1 MSDFKGMESVMNVL
15 NYQFLG
21 VTLKDPI
28 IFCIKAAVIYFFI
41 RLILWL
47 IRKTFIRSQRRQGGR
62 KMEETNAKFLMRIA
76 TTAVYIIGVASILSL
91 IPALKQIGTS
101 ILASAGI
108 LAMAIGLASQ
118 EALSNFVGGIFIV
131 IGKPFKIGDFIE
143 IDSVVTGTV
152 TEITLRHT
160 VIRNAE
166 NRMIIVPNS
175 TINSS
180 TIINSNIGETA
191 TCAFVEV
198 GVAYTE
204 NLDRCIQV
212 MREVI
217 EEHPLLIDHRSD
229 KEKEAGVD
237 KVKIRVN
244 ALGDSAITLRAFAW
258 GKTAGDA
265 ASIKFDSYKAI
276 KDRFDKENIE
286 IPYPY
291 FNQIVKTV
299 K

>member
-1 MSDFKGMESVMNVL
+1 MEVL
-15 NYQFLG
+15 NYEFLG
-21 VTLKDPI
+21 MSLKDLI
-28 IFCIKAAVIYFFI
+28 VFCIKAVVIYFFI
-41 RLILWL
+41 RIVLWI
-47 IRKTFIRSQRRQGGR
+47 IRKSFINNQRRSNRR
-62 KMEETNAKFLMRIA
+62 KMDETSAKFIMRIA
-76 TTAVYIIGVASILSL
+76 TTVVYIIGVASILSL

-118 EALSNFVGGIFIV
+118 EALSNFVGGIFII

-143 IDSVVTGTV
+143 LDAGTAGTV

-180 TIINSNIGETA
+180 IITNSNIGDSS
-191 TCAFVEV
+191 TCAFIEV
-198 GVAYTE
+198 GVGYNE
-204 NLDRCIQV
+204 NLDRCIKV

-217 EEHPLLIDHRSD
+217 EQHPLLMDRRTD
-229 KEKEAGVD
+229 KEKEDGEG
-237 KVKIRVN
+237 KVKVRVN

-258 GKTAGDA
+258 GRTPGDA
-265 ASIKFDSYKAI
+265 ATIKFDSYKAI
-276 KDRFDKENIE
+276 KERFDEENIE

-299 K
+299 

>member
-1 MSDFKGMESVMNVL
+1 MEVL
-15 NYQFLG
+15 NYEFLG
-21 VTLKDPI
+21 VSFKDLI
-28 IFCIKAAVIYFFI
+28 VFCIKAAVIYFFI
-41 RLILWL
+41 RFVLWI
-47 IRKTFIRSQRRQGGR
+47 IRKSFINNQRRNDKR
-62 KMEETNAKFLMRIA
+62 KMDETNAKFLMRIA
-76 TTAVYIIGVASILSL
+76 TTVVYIIGVASILSL

-118 EALSNFVGGIFIV
+118 EALSNFVGGIFII

-143 IDSVVTGTV
+143 LDAGTAGTV
-152 TEITLRHT
+152 IEITLRHT
-160 VIRNAE
+160 VIRNIE

-180 TIINSNIGETA
+180 IITNSNLGDPT
-191 TCAFVEV
+191 TCAFIEV
-198 GVAYTE
+198 GVAYSE
-204 NLDRCIQV
+204 NLDRCIKV

-217 EEHPLLIDHRSD
+217 EQHPLLMDHRTE
-229 KEKEAGVD
+229 KEKEGGAD

-258 GKTAGDA
+258 GRTSGDA
-265 ASIKFDSYKAI
+265 ATIKFDSYKAI
-276 KDRFDKENIE
+276 KERFDEEGIE

-299 K
+299 